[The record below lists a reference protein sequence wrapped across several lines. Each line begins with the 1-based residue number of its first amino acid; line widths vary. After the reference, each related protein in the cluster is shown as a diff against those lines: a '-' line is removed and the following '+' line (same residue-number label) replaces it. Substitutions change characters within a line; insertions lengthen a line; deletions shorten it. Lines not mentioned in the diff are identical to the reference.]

1 MPNSSVFQREKRGVF
16 RGQNVVTCMVF
27 VVILLVPEADLVH
40 EAYFEVAHPVV
51 LKLSGTS

>member
-27 VVILLVPEADLVH
+27 VVILLVTETHLVH
-40 EAYFEVAHPVV
+40 KANFEVARPIV